1 MVNTFISS
9 KMNIHEIVIND
20 DIESFEKYIKDCPV
34 LHDRETLL
42 LSCKSPFIFEY
53 LRNKKIDVNTM
64 TEYYINNNRQELVE
78 YIAHR
83 YPESLKNINDKLLN
97 KILIEYPIETVRLV
111 VEVANMTMY
120 RVFPSYT
127 DLRIEVINMIYNV
140 GTKDT
145 MFQHNVKHDLDKLEL
160 IFSDKDEEVYIV
172 DMDTFDY
179 TIMTKMFKYF
189 KIQDTLEE
197 YLDDSFYENNN
208 DVSDHAREGI
218 LVRLLQC
225 HIDHQIHISEPTL
238 RYIICDGYITCIMLI
253 HDKTDY
259 IFNVYKNDMKN
270 LIQSVADI
278 LIKSNRL
285 HIIDGT
291 IEEIKCKHYDMYLT

>member
-1 MVNTFISS
+1 
-9 KMNIHEIVIND
+9 MNIHEIVMND
-20 DIESFEKYIKDCPV
+20 DIESFEKYIKDWPV
-34 LHDRETLL
+34 PHDRETLL

-53 LRNKKIDVNTM
+53 LRNKKIDVNTIA
-64 TEYYINNNRQELVE
+64 EYYINNNRQELVE
-78 YIAHR
+78 YIARR
-83 YPESLKNINDKLLN
+83 YPESLKNINDKLLS

-111 VEVANMTMY
+111 VEAVCMVRY

-127 DLRIEVINMIYNV
+127 DLRIEVINMIYNT

-145 MFQHNVKHDLDKLEL
+145 MFHHKVKHDSDKLEL

-172 DMDTFDY
+172 DMDSFDY

-189 KIQDTLEE
+189 KIQDTLQE
-197 YLDDSFYENNN
+197 YLVDSFYENT
-208 DVSDHAREGI
+208 DYTREGI

-225 HIDHQIHISEPTL
+225 HIDHQIHISDPTL

-291 IEEIKCKHYDMYLT
+291 IEEIECKHYDMYLK